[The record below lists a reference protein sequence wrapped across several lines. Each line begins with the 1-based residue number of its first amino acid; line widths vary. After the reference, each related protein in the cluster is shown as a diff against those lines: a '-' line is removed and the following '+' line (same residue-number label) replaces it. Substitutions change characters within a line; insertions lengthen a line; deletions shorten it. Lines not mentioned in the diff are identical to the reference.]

1 MRPQSADPL
10 LPDQAR
16 RPAGIVLAC
25 AALMLV
31 AGAVFAYDQY
41 ADPLDRWVGAWATSY
56 LGQHSRVLQL
66 AADLGQKLQV
76 VVIVAVMVLLCLAA
90 RRVNGAVLAAVSTP
104 GAAVATEKV
113 LKPLAGHLYSY
124 ATYPSGHTTSVF
136 AMIATAA
143 VLLAGAPAARVRPAA
158 RIAIAAVAALIGC
171 AVSIA
176 VVALGEHRVIDT
188 VGGAAVGISV
198 VLTATFLLDLPV
210 SRRVLELAP
219 LGRRRQEPDAG

>member
-1 MRPQSADPL
+1 
-10 LPDQAR
+10 
-16 RPAGIVLAC
+16 
-25 AALMLV
+25 
-31 AGAVFAYDQY
+31 
-41 ADPLDRWVGAWATSY
+41 
-56 LGQHSRVLQL
+56 
-66 AADLGQKLQV
+66 
-76 VVIVAVMVLLCLAA
+76 
-90 RRVNGAVLAAVSTP
+90 
-104 GAAVATEKV
+104 
-113 LKPLAGHLYSY
+113 
-124 ATYPSGHTTSVF
+124 
-136 AMIATAA
+136 MIATAA

-219 LGRRRQEPDAG
+219 LGRRRQEPDAA